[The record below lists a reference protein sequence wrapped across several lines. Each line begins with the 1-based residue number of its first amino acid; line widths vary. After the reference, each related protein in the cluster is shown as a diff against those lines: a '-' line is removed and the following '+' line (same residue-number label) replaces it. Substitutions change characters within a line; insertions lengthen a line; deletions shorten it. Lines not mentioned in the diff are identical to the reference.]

1 MTLNMN
7 CSELL
12 YIVAT
17 RNDLRSSE
25 QGVNHL
31 WMCSMMLLLCGV
43 LHSCTRCLS
52 LHHNLLTGACAR
64 LAHSLEKQAQNHHV
78 VNTTLAVGIVSQH
91 GHEGKQQAHKAILQD
106 ERADGDL
113 PVCHVTGTAVL

>member
-1 MTLNMN
+1 
-7 CSELL
+7 
-12 YIVAT
+12 V
-17 RNDLRSSE
+17 D
-25 QGVNHL
+25 
-31 WMCSMMLLLCGV
+31 V
-43 LHSCTRCLS
+43 LHDAPAVSDSTLLHMVS
-52 LHHNLLTGACAR
+52 LLASQSAKQACICVM
-64 LAHSLEKQAQNHHV
+64 LAHSLEEQAQNHHV